1 MLQQVKAATPED
13 DKKKKEE
20 KELKGGS
27 VLWKSLDIPHIN
39 MCNLIP
45 H

>member
-1 MLQQVKAATPED
+1 MLEQVKADTPED
-13 DKKKKEE
+13 DKKK

-45 H
+45 RY